1 MAGVEWQD
9 AEGASKQTAAERDA
23 GQPVKTRAQ
32 RSVRGVTCRY
42 PPPRCK
48 YPRMGPVAAAVPY
61 RSAPHPDAGALIEIL
76 EQARTL
82 RRPSGCSFANC
93 KSESAGR
100 SLQLRPGEGDILHDH
115 GPGALARHSRT
126 DMAAA
131 RGHVTK
137 PMSAVFRVAG
147 TGSTRADAVV
157 IRSHA
162 SLGRQPQAVR
172 LESKLA
178 RQLAPD

>member
-1 MAGVEWQD
+1 
-9 AEGASKQTAAERDA
+9 
-23 GQPVKTRAQ
+23 
-32 RSVRGVTCRY
+32 
-42 PPPRCK
+42 
-48 YPRMGPVAAAVPY
+48 MGPVAAAVPY

-172 LESKLA
+172 LESKFRLA
-178 RQLAPD
+178 RQLTPDRSTTRVSGIPVDSATRKWPTMKKFFCSMSIPGSVVRQTDEWREKMS